1 MLRALTPTAW
11 ARSRTRLRQK
21 RNNEVHA
28 SLTMGRPHSCAD
40 GQKTHLAV
48 QSIVYAASNF
58 CLHVWGALCLP
69 GTALHGLSPS
79 CARSSKMAATHL
91 GDDTCQHH
99 TSLTLPR
106 PQPTCTSEPLP
117 CVSSAVSMCF
127 ANRSADRLLN
137 LAQVFLVFGLGSI
150 CLEARDPAVDKN
162 LPIFTSSFNTWHMH
176 CAAIFPQPSESLLSR
191 QMVSLGCDDR
201 TLKQDL
207 GHHGQLFTRVTG
219 ARLEFGPL

>member
-11 ARSRTRLRQK
+11 VRSRTRLRQK

-150 CLEARDPAVDKN
+150 CLEARDPAVDKTCQFSPAPLIPSTCIALPSSLN
-162 LPIFTSSFNTWHMH
+162 LQSPCSPVRWSRW
-176 CAAIFPQPSESLLSR
+176 AAMTAL
-191 QMVSLGCDDR
+191 
-201 TLKQDL
+201 
-207 GHHGQLFTRVTG
+207 
-219 ARLEFGPL
+219 